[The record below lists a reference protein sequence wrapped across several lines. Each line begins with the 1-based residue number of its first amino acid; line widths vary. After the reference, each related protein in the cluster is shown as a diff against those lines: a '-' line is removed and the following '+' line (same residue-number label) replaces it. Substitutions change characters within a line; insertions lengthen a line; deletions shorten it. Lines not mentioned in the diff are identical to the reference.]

1 MKVTVNWLKQ
11 YVDFDWSIEELTER
25 LTLLGIEVEGVQQI
39 RGDFEGVVVAQV
51 ITRDKHP
58 NADKLSVCRV
68 ADGIGERQIVCG
80 AQNFKAGDKVP
91 LSLPG
96 STLPP
101 TPGDKEPFTI
111 KVGKIRGVESHGMMC
126 SADELGLPPGE
137 DGLLILP
144 PSAPIGQPFGLFL
157 GRPGSDTI
165 FDLEI
170 TPNRPDL
177 TSLIG
182 IAREI
187 SAVTG
192 NPLRIPAIANELFT
206 ADAGKADD
214 WVVVRM
220 EAPDLCP
227 RYTARVIRGVKIGPS
242 PEWLKATLERV
253 GLRSINN
260 VVDVTNYV
268 MWETGQP
275 LHAFNYHSLAKC
287 TSGKPT
293 IVVRRRHDGEKLVTL
308 DGQERA
314 LPAEALL
321 IADETEGV
329 ALAGVMGGR
338 NSEITASTTDVLLE
352 SAYFAP
358 TGIRRT
364 SKLTGLRSDASYRYE
379 RGADI
384 EVVDYASRR
393 AAALLAELAGGTIVS
408 GMVDAYPVPAK
419 RKSITLR
426 YRKVNELLGTK
437 LSSPE
442 IGAFLGRLELR
453 PSASNELLASP
464 ESNARIGD
472 ADQLTI
478 EVPAFRVDLKREVD
492 LIEEVARLYG
502 VDRIP
507 TSTPRGGL
515 GFHKFDAVFDELSDV
530 RRILT
535 GLGLDEAQGQTLVN
549 ARSARLA
556 AADGNEPVALANPL
570 SSDMDLLRPTLL
582 TGLLDSL
589 RHNLHQRNLSVRL
602 FEVGRTF
609 SNCEGQLREGWRLA
623 ILMTGARS
631 SPCWEGS
638 ERDAKLDLFDLKGV
652 IEDFAEAFGI
662 SGSSWKTATASDSFF
677 LESAEMTLGNNIF
690 LGKLGQL
697 APLLARQYDA
707 RDPVL
712 LAELDLDQLLRRRAS
727 TASFKPLPQF
737 PSVRRD
743 LALVVPESVT
753 HQAVLDVVRKLK
765 APALESIDLFDLFR
779 GSPIVDGQKSM
790 AYSFTYRATDRT
802 LREEEVTA
810 AQSRIAEALKTSLG
824 ATLRE

>member
-11 YVDFDWSIEELTER
+11 YVDFDWSTEELTER
-25 LTLLGIEVEGVQQI
+25 LTLLGIEVEGVLPI

-51 ITRDKHP
+51 LTRDKHP

-68 ADGIGERQIVCG
+68 ADGVGERQIVCG

-91 LSLPG
+91 LILPG
-96 STLPP
+96 STLPAK
-101 TPGDKEPFTI
+101 PGDKEPFTI

-144 PSAPIGQPFGLFL
+144 PSATIGQPFGQFL
-157 GRPGSDTI
+157 GRPGSDTVY
-165 FDLEI
+165 DLEI

-187 SAVTG
+187 SALTG
-192 NPLRIPAIANELFT
+192 NPLRIPVISNELFT
-206 ADAGKADD
+206 VDPEKADD
-214 WVVVRM
+214 WAAVRM

-227 RYTARVIRGVKIGPS
+227 RYTARIIRGVKIGPS

-275 LHAFNYHSLAKC
+275 LHTFNYHSLAKGS
-287 TSGKPT
+287 SGKPT
-293 IVVRRRHDGEKLVTL
+293 IVVRRRQAGEKLVTL

-314 LPAEALL
+314 LPDDALL
-321 IADETEGV
+321 IADENQGV
-329 ALAGVMGGR
+329 ALAGIMGGR
-338 NSEITASTTDVLLE
+338 NSEITSSTTDVLLE
-352 SAYFAP
+352 SAYFVP

-364 SKLTGLRSDASYRYE
+364 SKLTGLKSDASYRYE

-393 AAALLAELAGGTIVS
+393 AAALLAELAGGTIIS
-408 GMVDAYPVPAK
+408 GVVDAYPVPAK
-419 RKSITLR
+419 RKSINLR

-437 LSSPE
+437 LSSAE

-453 PSASNELLASP
+453 SPADTTSP
-464 ESNARIGD
+464 EPNHGD
-472 ADQLTI
+472 HPMNGDERLTV

-507 TSTPRGGL
+507 TTAPRGAL
-515 GFHKFDAVFDELSDV
+515 GSHQFDTVFDELTQV

-549 ARSARLA
+549 AKSARPA
-556 AADGNEPVALANPL
+556 SADGHQPVALANPL

-589 RHNLHQRNLSVRL
+589 RHNIHQRNLSVRL
-602 FEVGRTF
+602 FEVGRTV
-609 SNCEGQLREGWRLA
+609 SNRDGQVEGEWKLA
-623 ILMTGARS
+623 ILMTGIRS
-631 SPCWEGS
+631 LPFWEGA
-638 ERDAKLDLFDLKGV
+638 ERASKLDLFDLKGV
-652 IEDFAEAFGI
+652 IEDFAESFGLF
-662 SGSSWKTATASDSFF
+662 GARWKAASSSDGFF
-677 LESAEMTLGNNIF
+677 LESCDITLGEGIV
-690 LGKLGQL
+690 LGRLGQL
-697 APLLARQYDA
+697 APILARQYDA

-712 LAELDLDQLLRRRAS
+712 LAELDLDQLLRRRS
-727 TASFKPLPQF
+727 RTTAFKPLPQF

-743 LALVVPESVT
+743 LALVVSEAIT
-753 HQAVLDVVRKLK
+753 HQAVLDVVRQLK
-765 APALESIDLFDLFR
+765 VPHLEAIDLFDLFR
-779 GSPIVDGQKSM
+779 GSPILDGQKSM
-790 AYSFTYRATDRT
+790 AYTFTYRANDRT

-810 AQSRIAEALKTSLG
+810 AQSRIADALKTSVG